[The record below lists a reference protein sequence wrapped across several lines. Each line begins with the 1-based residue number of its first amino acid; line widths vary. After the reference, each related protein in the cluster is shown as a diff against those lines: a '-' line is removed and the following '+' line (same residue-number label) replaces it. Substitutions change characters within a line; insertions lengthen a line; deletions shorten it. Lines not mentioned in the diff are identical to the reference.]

1 MDKTVAETFYSK
13 NIANQ
18 YYFSYKMTCKSLIH
32 RNELNF
38 NVENTQRVNMTDLPV
53 YSIDPS
59 GCQDVDDAFSYYEE
73 NNEKYICVHIA
84 DPTEYISL
92 YSELFYETI
101 EKAQTRYPSNHEP
114 IHMLNKDILEKSTL
128 HENKYGQIKKA
139 ITIIM
144 QFDESNHLCFDNTML
159 YFSNIRV
166 EKNHKLSYDKIP
178 EDNII
183 IKNCLELSEYIFPN
197 MIYNQDKRLIINYDD
212 SGVPSLHKVSENEN
226 KYKVMIAKFAIF
238 CNHYI
243 AYILK
248 HHLPN
253 HHIIFRNCPAINDD
267 RLQSCNH
274 SFKEFMNY
282 ILMNGVSAKY
292 DNTESN
298 HGILQLDEYLHM
310 TSPIRRSVDCI
321 IHYLIKSIYFGF
333 PTPFDEN
340 LLSDIIHQSN
350 IVNKKHKKIQF
361 RDYKFRFLQ
370 CLEIECK
377 KSNPLCITFYFS
389 SFFNPFLNLIICNL
403 NDDPIHISYVI
414 KINES
419 NIKLPEWNVNHTCEI
434 HHVHACSY
442 YDEGSLPELDSYI
455 YSILRKI

>member
-1 MDKTVAETFYSK
+1 MDETFYSK

-18 YYFSYKMTCKSLIH
+18 YYFSYKIKHKLYLRKNEINMSIDQSH
-32 RNELNF
+32 RI
-38 NVENTQRVNMTDLPV
+38 NMTHIPV

-59 GCQDVDDAFSYYEE
+59 NCQDVDDAFSYYEE
-73 NNEKYICVHIA
+73 GNQKYICVHIA
-84 DPTEYISL
+84 DPTEHIPL
-92 YSELFYETI
+92 YSESFYETI

-114 IHMLNKDILEKSTL
+114 VHMLDKMILEKSTL
-128 HENKYGQIKKA
+128 HENHYGSIKKA

-144 QFDESNHLCFDNTML
+144 QFDELNHLCFDNTML
-159 YFSNIRV
+159 YFTNIRV
-166 EKNHKLSYDKIP
+166 EQHHKLSYDKIP
-178 EDNII
+178 EDNVVIQ
-183 IKNCLELSEYIFPN
+183 NCLKLSESLFPN
-197 MIYNQDKRLIINYDD
+197 MIYNQDKRLVINYNNL
-212 SGVPSLHKVSENEN
+212 GEPFLHKVGDNEN
-226 KYKVMIAKFAIF
+226 KYKIMIAKFAIF

-248 HHLPN
+248 HHLPH

-267 RLQSCNH
+267 KLQSCNH
-274 SFKEFMNY
+274 SFQEFMNY

-292 DNTESN
+292 DNMESN

-333 PTPFDEN
+333 PTPLDEN
-340 LLSDIIHQSN
+340 ELSSIIHQSN

-370 CLEIECK
+370 CLEFQCET
-377 KSNPLCITFYFS
+377 SNPVRITFYFS
-389 SFFNPFLNLIICNL
+389 SYFTPFLNLILCNL
-403 NDDPIHISYVI
+403 NNEPIHISYVM

-419 NIKLPEWNVNHTCEI
+419 NIKIPEFKKHHSCEI
-434 HHVHACSY
+434 HHVHPYSY
-442 YDEGSLPELDSYI
+442 YDEGSLPDIDSYVH
-455 YSILRKI
+455 SILCHKD